1 MLQIHQK
8 KDIFLWLLSSCIL
21 LILLIWVGGLTRLT
35 GSGLS
40 ITEWELFSGIL
51 PPFNQNKWNEYFDL
65 YKQIPEYKKI
75 NYGMNLSEFKF
86 IFWWEYI
93 HRVLA
98 RFLVLFYIIPF
109 VYFFL
114 KNKIKKNEIYFF
126 LLIFIFFLLQGFMGW
141 YMVKS
146 GLVSDTDVSHYRLA
160 AHLSLAIIIYCMIF
174 WSLLNYKKKIF
185 LNYKIATFLILF
197 LIILILVQ
205 IIWGA
210 FTSGLNAGLLY
221 QTWPLMNEQFIANDV
236 NIKNIISI
244 ESISNPSYVQLLHR
258 LLAYFIIIY
267 TLSIY
272 LFYFRRM
279 NITKPFKLIFFAIC
293 IQVVLGIFTLISN
306 LNIYLASLH
315 QIGSILLISCTIYTL
330 FYVNKQQNLIDS

>member
-40 ITEWELFSGIL
+40 ITEWEIFSGIL
-51 PPFNQNKWNEYFDL
+51 PPLNQNKWNEYFDL

-75 NYGMNLSEFKF
+75 NYGMSLSEFKF

-114 KNKIKKNEIYFF
+114 KNKIRKNEIYFF

-244 ESISNPSYVQLLHR
+244 ESLSNPSYVQLLHR
-258 LLAYFIIIY
+258 LLAYFIILY
-267 TLSIY
+267 TFSIY
-272 LFYFRRM
+272 FFYFRRM

>member
-8 KDIFLWLLSSCIL
+8 KDIFLWLLSSCLL

-51 PPFNQNKWNEYFDL
+51 PPLNQNKWNEYFDL

-75 NYGMNLSEFKF
+75 NYGMSLSEFKF

-93 HRVLA
+93 HRILA

-236 NIKNIISI
+236 NIKNIIST

-258 LLAYFIIIY
+258 LLAYFIIMY
-267 TLSIY
+267 TISIY
-272 LFYFRRM
+272 LFYFRRI

>member
-51 PPFNQNKWNEYFDL
+51 PPLNQNKWNEYFDL

-75 NYGMNLSEFKF
+75 NYGMSLSEFKF

-114 KNKIKKNEIYFF
+114 KNKIRKNEIYFF

>member
-51 PPFNQNKWNEYFDL
+51 PPLNQNKWNEYFDL

-75 NYGMNLSEFKF
+75 NYGMSLSEFKF

-197 LIILILVQ
+197 LIILILIQ

-244 ESISNPSYVQLLHR
+244 ESISNPSYVQFLHR
-258 LLAYFIIIY
+258 LLAYFIILY
-267 TLSIY
+267 SFSIY
-272 LFYFRRM
+272 FFYFRRI
-279 NITKPFKLIFFAIC
+279 NVTKPFKLIFFAIC

>member
-8 KDIFLWLLSSCIL
+8 KDIFLWLLSSCML

-51 PPFNQNKWNEYFDL
+51 PPLNQNTWNEYFDL

-75 NYGMNLSEFKF
+75 NYGMSLNEFKF

-98 RFLVLFYIIPF
+98 RLLVLFYIIPF

-126 LLIFIFFLLQGFMGW
+126 LLIFICFLLQGFMGW

-160 AHLSLAIIIYCMIF
+160 AHLSLAILIYCMIF
-174 WSLLNYKKKIF
+174 WSLLNCQKKIF
-185 LNYKIATFLILF
+185 LNYQTATFLILF

-221 QTWPLMNEQFIANDV
+221 QTWPLMNEQFIADDV
-236 NIKNIISI
+236 NIQNIFSI
-244 ESISNPSYVQLLHR
+244 QSISNPSYVQLLHR
-258 LLAYFIIIY
+258 LLAYFIILYTFTIY
-267 TLSIY
+267 F
-272 LFYFRRM
+272 FYFRRI
-279 NITKPFKLIFFAIC
+279 NITKPFKLIFLAIC
-293 IQVVLGIFTLISN
+293 IQVVLGIFTLTSN

>member
-51 PPFNQNKWNEYFDL
+51 PPLNQNKWNEYFDL

-75 NYGMNLSEFKF
+75 NYGMSLSEFKF

-114 KNKIKKNEIYFF
+114 KNKIKKNETYFF

-236 NIKNIISI
+236 NIKNIISK
-244 ESISNPSYVQLLHR
+244 ELISNPSYVQLLHR
-258 LLAYFIIIY
+258 LLAYFIILY
-267 TLSIY
+267 SLSIY
-272 LFYFRRM
+272 FFYFRRI

-293 IQVVLGIFTLISN
+293 IQVALGIFTLISN

-315 QIGSILLISCTIYTL
+315 QIGSILLISSTIYTL
-330 FYVNKQQNLIDS
+330 FYVNKQ

>member
-51 PPFNQNKWNEYFDL
+51 PPLNQNKWNEYFDL

-75 NYGMNLSEFKF
+75 NYGMSLSEFKF

-114 KNKIKKNEIYFF
+114 KNKIRKNEIYFF

-272 LFYFRRM
+272 FFYFRRM

>member
-75 NYGMNLSEFKF
+75 NYGMSLSEFKF

-114 KNKIKKNEIYFF
+114 KNKIRKNEIYFF

-244 ESISNPSYVQLLHR
+244 ESLSNPSYVQLLHR
-258 LLAYFIIIY
+258 LLAYFIILY
-267 TLSIY
+267 SFSIY
-272 LFYFRRM
+272 FFYFRRI
-279 NITKPFKLIFFAIC
+279 NVTKPFKLIFFAIC